1 MPKKLIL
8 KIAGDIKQQGN
19 KVLFVEN
26 TDDFLSREDVQNSL
40 ADLGIL
46 IIVGPQI
53 AQRLYFE
60 LRDSKYA
67 AKILVFLIEDD
78 FDYLQDM
85 WRNSTPIEMRLDQ
98 FLYGYHLESIVQLDL
113 LTLDKLFLQKRV
125 KPQSREETLRE
136 IQIISGIDKTSYKP
150 DIGKIEEDVKKYL
163 SGNPKD
169 WHSIIDLLSFHL
181 RKSIGTPFRNKIFK
195 KINEINMQ
203 FQDELA
209 LNYKSLISSSPIKKP
224 AIVSKI
230 LDHLVQIPRNNKVAL
245 LVIDGLSY
253 WQYQMIKEHFPEN
266 FKVNEE
272 LTYSWVPSVT
282 ELSRQAIFKGS
293 VPDYDYT
300 QNPQNEKKLWN
311 KYWKNKGFFD
321 YEIGYQ
327 HTTVEFGD
335 KNILRLAVILKEL
348 DDKMHGSEDYEDL
361 RGLTK
366 NWIKRIK
373 LIFILEELLKNDYS
387 VYLTTDHGSIQAKG
401 WRNIRGKE
409 KLGTHNS
416 KSQRHLN
423 YSEDWIAN
431 DFLEKNPELKENISR
446 DENTIYFKNDYSFS
460 NKESLITHGG
470 SHILE
475 VLIPFVKITL

>member
-1 MPKKLIL
+1 MSKKLIL
-8 KIAGDIKQQGN
+8 KIAGDIKQQGK

-26 TDDFLSREDVQNSL
+26 TDDFLSREDVQNSM
-40 ADLGIL
+40 AELGIL
-46 IIVGPQI
+46 IIKGPQLI
-53 AQRLYFE
+53 QRLYFE
-60 LRDSKYA
+60 LRDTRYVGKT
-67 AKILVFLIEDD
+67 LVFLMEDD

-85 WRNSTPIEMRLDQ
+85 WRYSILMEIRLDQ
-98 FLYGYHLESIVQLDL
+98 YLYGYHQESIIQLDL
-113 LTLDKLFLQKRV
+113 STLDKLFLKKRV
-125 KPQSREETLRE
+125 KQQLREETLRE
-136 IQIISGIDKTSYKP
+136 IQLLSSIDKSSYSP
-150 DIGKIEEDVKKYL
+150 DLDKIKEDVQKSL
-163 SGNPKD
+163 SGNPKN
-169 WHSIIDLLSFHL
+169 WHSIIKTLSSHL
-181 RKSIGTPFRNKIFK
+181 RESIGTPFQNEIFNI
-195 KINEINMQ
+195 INEVNMQ

-224 AIVSKI
+224 SIVSKI

-253 WQYQMIKEHFPEN
+253 WQYQMIKEDFPEN

-293 VPDYDYT
+293 VPDYDYI

-311 KYWKNKGFFD
+311 KYWNNKGFFD
-321 YEIGYQ
+321 NEIGYQ
-327 HTTVEFGD
+327 HTTVKSGNR
-335 KNILRLAVILKEL
+335 NILRLAVVLKEL
-348 DDKMHGSEDYEDL
+348 DDKMHGSEDYDDL

-366 NWIKRIK
+366 NWIKRSK
-373 LIFILEELLKNDYS
+373 LIFILEELLKNNYS